1 MVKGGRWGG
10 VKDERRD
17 KSKGGRKRVGQRAGE
32 RGYGGRKGLGQR
44 TGERDRGGKSGNGY
58 GCD

>member
-10 VKDERRD
+10 VK
-17 KSKGGRKRVGQRAGE
+17 VGQRAGE

-44 TGERDRGGKSGNGY
+44 TGERGRGGKSGNGY